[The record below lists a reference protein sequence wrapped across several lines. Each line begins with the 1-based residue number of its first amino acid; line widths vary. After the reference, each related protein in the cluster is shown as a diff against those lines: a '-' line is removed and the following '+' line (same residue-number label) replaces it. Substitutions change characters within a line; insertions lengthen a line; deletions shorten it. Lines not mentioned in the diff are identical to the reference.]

1 MKLSR
6 LAPLIGFALLVVLF
20 GFGIAWNMTHDP
32 REVRSPL
39 IGKPAPTFALPLL
52 TQPDRTA
59 GSAELAG
66 RPYLLNVFA
75 SWCQAC
81 RVEHPLFMGPIRQLG
96 VPVIGYN
103 YKDETADARR
113 WLAQFGDPYDQ
124 ILVDYEGRVAIDF
137 GVYGA
142 PETFLV
148 DANGV
153 IRYKRIGPFTPE
165 AVENE
170 LKPAIAALKE
180 TAP

>member
-1 MKLSR
+1 MRLSR
-6 LAPLIGFALLVVLF
+6 LLPLIAFALLVVLF
-20 GFGIAWNMTHDP
+20 AFGIYWSANHDT

-39 IGKPAPTFALPLL
+39 VGKPAPAYALPLL
-52 TQPDRTA
+52 GDPERRV

-66 RPYLLNVFA
+66 KPYLLNVFA

-81 RVEHPLFMGPIRQLG
+81 RVEHPLFMGEIRRLG
-96 VPVIGYN
+96 VPLIGFN
-103 YKDETADARR
+103 YKDETADAKR

-124 ILVDYEGRVAIDF
+124 ILVDYDGRVAIDF

-142 PETFLV
+142 PETFLI

-165 AVENE
+165 SVESE
-170 LKPAIAALKE
+170 LKPAIAALGA
-180 TAP
+180 AP